1 VDALVKSVKRPPVWL
16 LAFMSRHVPFADA
29 ASHELP
35 LARLFRLSLFQFSI
49 GLTMALMV
57 GTLNRVMIVEMG
69 VPAWWVALSVA

>member
-1 VDALVKSVKRPPVWL
+1 MKSVKRPPVWL